1 MPVLIEGPEGGTA
14 ESNSQIEVKWQI
26 RNDGSGDTLGGWT
39 DTVWL
44 SRDAVVGAGDI
55 GLGAL
60 VSDAA
65 LVAGAVYHG
74 ALTVTLPID
83 ASGEYRLI
91 VQSDSGN
98 VVAETGGDEAN
109 NQGAIALD
117 VGLADYADLE
127 VGDVTVPAQ
136 TVADPARVT
145 VGWTVTNV
153 GTGAGFTAGW
163 TDRVIVSRDAVFGNG
178 DDVVL
183 GEFVH
188 SGALAVGESYDAS
201 EELLLPPGFY
211 GRYKLFVQIDATGE
225 GFEDG
230 ADDNRGFLAGGTG
243 DDTYEHQ
250 SLMCT

>member
-74 ALTVTLPID
+74 ALTVNLPID

-91 VQSDSGN
+91 VQYDKIGRASWR
-98 VVAETGGDEAN
+98 E
-109 NQGAIALD
+109 
-117 VGLADYADLE
+117 
-127 VGDVTVPAQ
+127 
-136 TVADPARVT
+136 R
-145 VGWTVTNV
+145 V
-153 GTGAGFTAGW
+153 GTE
-163 TDRVIVSRDAVFGNG
+163 V
-178 DDVVL
+178 
-183 GEFVH
+183 
-188 SGALAVGESYDAS
+188 
-201 EELLLPPGFY
+201 
-211 GRYKLFVQIDATGE
+211 
-225 GFEDG
+225 
-230 ADDNRGFLAGGTG
+230 
-243 DDTYEHQ
+243 
-250 SLMCT
+250 